1 MNESRK
7 VYASPSEVKAIRK
20 ARIGLGVSRKVL
32 AQKLGVSFKTIEKIE
47 NGNRKLSKRM
57 YQFIL
62 VALDINESD
71 IKRIKKGGNVIKR
84 KHIKNV
90 LTNSDRRS
98 YRKIITPECKALRSL
113 RRIKKISQDN
123 ASSLCGYSR
132 SIIGHIEN
140 GRIELSESR
149 IRFIVSCYGST
160 YEEFQELLNNDR
172 PRDILQDECIE
183 KIKSLS
189 TEKLELI
196 NNLLKAY

>member
-1 MNESRK
+1 M
-7 VYASPSEVKAIRK
+7 
-20 ARIGLGVSRKVL
+20 
-32 AQKLGVSFKTIEKIE
+32 
-47 NGNRKLSKRM
+47 
-57 YQFIL
+57 
-62 VALDINESD
+62 
-71 IKRIKKGGNVIKR
+71 
-84 KHIKNV
+84 

-196 NNLLKAY
+196 NNLLKVSVEVVNNNTLFFISFNISIQTNHVFLSNL